1 MLNYA
6 LFNPKNFI
14 LIGLMGLVS
23 AILTEH
29 IYNTLVE
36 AEQE

>member
-6 LFNPKNFI
+6 LFSPRNFI
-14 LIGLMGLVS
+14 VIGLMGITF

-29 IYNTLVE
+29 IYNTVIE
-36 AEQE
+36 NEQD